1 MSPGTGEIASI
12 RRREA
17 GAFDAANARLDGV
30 LAAPRYTSGPIDT
43 AAAGRNYGPVMT
55 ERMSVVSE
63 QFRDPHE
70 AARMPPIGGLVIAC
84 IDEGAR
90 GQAAA
95 RIADSLAKRLGS
107 RLLLATVAQPLPRT
121 PPGGDVTSGLVRRSR
136 ELLAG
141 VARELDQPAELRVA
155 FGEPAERLI
164 ALAQREAAELIVVA
178 APDRS
183 RATTL
188 LGSVHIALAG
198 AGPCP
203 VVVVPPNVERMPT
216 GGPIVCGVDGAEPS
230 RIAAHFAAD
239 LAGRLD
245 ARLKLVQATG
255 ALPAT
260 ARGAR
265 GGYGAALRPQND
277 AAVRMVQDAAEGLL
291 GEKPA
296 YLLVEPGPPA
306 ERLAD
311 VARRESAQLL
321 VTGARGSDQPAP
333 VLLGSVA
340 SELATTATQP
350 LVIVP
355 PRARPRQA
363 PRAVIL
369 ATRHLRRSVVLQV
382 TGEIDFASAIE
393 LERQAAS
400 LLTEAGGRLVLD
412 LSETTFADAAEA
424 HVTERLARRAS
435 ELGGCLA
442 VVVTTPAV
450 RGIVDLIPHR
460 WRS

>member
-1 MSPGTGEIASI
+1 MGAVIKSDGARDE
-12 RRREA
+12 RRERA
-17 GAFDAANARLDGV
+17 VPRSPRGGSQ
-30 LAAPRYTSGPIDT
+30 LA
-43 AAAGRNYGPVMT
+43 
-55 ERMSVVSE
+55 
-63 QFRDPHE
+63 
-70 AARMPPIGGLVIAC
+70 IGGLVIAC
-84 IDEGAR
+84 IDEGAS
-90 GQAAA
+90 GQAVA
-95 RIADSLAKRLGS
+95 RIADSLARRLGS

-141 VARELDQPAELRVA
+141 VARELDQPAEIRVA

-178 APDRS
+178 APDHS
-183 RATTL
+183 CATTR

-216 GGPIVCGVDGAEPS
+216 GGPIVCGVDGSEPS

-255 ALPAT
+255 APPAT
-260 ARGAR
+260 APGVR
-265 GGYGAALRPQND
+265 GGYGAARRRQND
-277 AAVRMVQDAAEGLL
+277 AAVTTVQDAAEGLL
-291 GEKPA
+291 GENPV
-296 YLLVEPGPPA
+296 YMLVEPGPPA

-340 SELATTATQP
+340 SELAATATQP

-355 PRARPRQA
+355 REAA
-363 PRAVIL
+363 RAVIF
-369 ATRHLRRSVVLQV
+369 ATRHLRRSAVLQV
-382 TGEIDFASAIE
+382 RGEIDVASAIE

-424 HVTERLARRAS
+424 RVTERLARRAS

-442 VVVTTPAV
+442 VVVTRPAV
-450 RGIVDLIPHR
+450 RGIVDLIPAPVATGDR
-460 WRS
+460 LL